1 MLFCCGIKHGTPG
14 TAGVFGVVGC
24 FDSLFSWFWISAAM
38 LVLLV
43 LFVWVSLGYPEP
55 FRSEV
60 AKRRRRVPT
69 PNRLFAC
76 SNALLEY
83 RLTVR
88 DDV

>member
-1 MLFCCGIKHGTPG
+1 
-14 TAGVFGVVGC
+14 
-24 FDSLFSWFWISAAM
+24 M

-76 SNALLEY
+76 SNALLEC